1 MGNFRLIRFI
11 YNLFFPIVLLFL
23 LPGFL
28 HRMLKRGKYR
38 HKFGQRFG
46 FYSARVR
53 EKILSREKWIWMHA
67 VSVGEVLIA
76 LKLIDQMK
84 ALDSDLSVVLS
95 TTTST
100 GFALASEKRSEWLEA
115 IYNPIDFAW
124 TVHRAVK
131 LIRPVQLI
139 LVEAEV
145 WPNLVYNVKA
155 RGATIALVNARLSPR
170 SESRYKKLR
179 WFVSGLFQQLDTIC
193 VQEPEDISRWQT
205 LGVSSEKIHC
215 FGSVKFDDSA
225 QHSEIAKDFRPLL
238 EAIGVSENDL
248 ILLGGSTHAG
258 EEKILARCYTQ
269 LRQSYPN
276 LFFVLVPRHVERSK
290 DILETLEQQGLHVTL
305 RSQVESPTHK
315 PDILLVDTT
324 GELRDWYR
332 YATVVFVGKS
342 LATTGGQNP
351 AEAISA
357 GKAVV
362 FGPHMENFK
371 LLVRGLL
378 QKEGAVQIK
387 DEADL
392 LNTLQD
398 LLANPARRKT
408 LAIQGSSLL
417 ANHRGAAQRTAQLLS
432 SIRK

>member
-11 YNLFFPIVLLFL
+11 YNLFFPIVLLCL

-46 FYSARVR
+46 FYSVRVR
-53 EKILSREKWIWMHA
+53 KKLLSHDKWIWMHA

-84 ALDSDLSVVLS
+84 VLDPNLHVVLS

-100 GFALASEKRSEWLEA
+100 GFGLANEKRSEWLEA

-124 TVHRAVK
+124 TVHRAIN

-145 WPNLVYNVKA
+145 WPNLVHTAKA

-179 WFVSGLFQQLDTIC
+179 WFVGGLFRQLDTIC
-193 VQEPEDISRWQT
+193 VQEPEDIARWQS
-205 LGVSSEKIHC
+205 LGVSAEKIHC
-215 FGSVKFDDSA
+215 FGSIKFDDSA
-225 QHSEIAKDFRPLL
+225 QISDEVKDFRPLL
-238 EAIGVSENDL
+238 EAIGVTDNNL
-248 ILLGGSTHAG
+248 ILLGGSTHPG
-258 EEKILARCYTQ
+258 EEKILTRCYIQ
-269 LRQSYPN
+269 LRQVYPN

-290 DILETLEQQGLHVTL
+290 KILETLGQLELSVAL
-305 RSQVESPTHK
+305 RSQVQNCAQN

-332 YATVVFVGKS
+332 HATVVFIGKS

-357 GKAVV
+357 GKSVV

-371 LLVRGLL
+371 LVVRGLL
-378 QKEGAVQIK
+378 QKEGAVQIR

-392 LNTLQD
+392 LRTLQE
-398 LLANPARRKT
+398 LLGNPARRET
-408 LAIQGSSLL
+408 LAAQGNALL
-417 ANHRGAAQRTAQLLS
+417 ASHRGAAQRTAQLLTS
-432 SIRK
+432 LRK